1 MILYWLTLGIGSA
14 IIVGKPPLRI
24 DTACIS
30 ILTTVS
36 KTRCKTLSYVSMLFK
51 NYFINPEYVIDKLNV
66 LLEKL
71 EKTFRIYVND
81 LKLVNKEY

>member
-1 MILYWLTLGIGSA
+1 MILYWLSLGISSA
-14 IIVGKPPLRI
+14 IIVGKPLRI
-24 DTACIS
+24 DTGCIS

-36 KTRCKTLSYVSMLFK
+36 KTRCKTLSYVSMFK
-51 NYFINPEYVIDKLNV
+51 NYLINPEYLIDKLNV

-81 LKLVNKEY
+81 LKLTDNEY